1 MKLKPPKA
9 TIDFETRS
17 ACDLLT
23 AGAYVYANHATTQVL
38 CLAYKLGDGPTRL
51 WHREHSRANIEQ
63 SPFPQDLAD
72 WIAAGK
78 TVEAHNAGFELYV
91 WNAAFR
97 REFPEF
103 PVLFQDNMLCSAAKA
118 AQYSLPRSLEGACDA
133 MRTRRRKNMDG
144 KSIMLRVSRP
154 KSPVTEDMLTKVE
167 MGLLAV
173 NDLPWNED
181 PNDLRSTWA
190 YCVDD
195 VEAEH
200 SLSES
205 LRDMRPREIEFWRM
219 DQRMNA
225 RGVQCDVAGATMA
238 LELATAAADELNGR
252 LREITGGAVPKG
264 SSRIKLRKWANDN
277 GFPILNTQADHIEEM
292 LLALKGK
299 VHPIIVEAMA
309 ICMDVNRTSTS
320 KYKQMLAQV
329 GEDGRIRDMM
339 LYYGAARTGRWSGK
353 GVQPHNF
360 LRGFSKEMELAWHW
374 IMKADS
380 EVLTL
385 LFGSAMKALSKATRG
400 ALIAAPGRDLIVAD
414 YAAIEARTLL
424 WLAEDHEGLGIFH
437 RDEDTYLVMAA
448 DIYADSPEHAEF
460 CRLVGE
466 YKANPRDKDLLGRIK
481 KKFPLERQLGKKA
494 ILGLG
499 YQMGA
504 EKFDDECQ
512 AEGIDMP
519 RKFFGKV
526 VKTYREVSF
535 PLVASLWTDTEDA
548 AVGAIQNPGRQYDV
562 RMVSYKM
569 SGNFLHCRLPS
580 GRLLAYHFPTVS
592 MSRTITWQ
600 AVSDKTG
607 KEATIRVRVKPSE
620 TMGASYKRAQ
630 INARLGQKTIKDPKD
645 FDVQDKPSIFF
656 SGQDQKTKQ
665 YIRIPTYGGS
675 LVENNNQATAR
686 DFLAEAMLRC
696 DLAPEARDYDMLLSV
711 HDELIAE
718 VDKDKGDVE
727 EFEALMASDPDWVRP
742 DYRCPI
748 KAEGWR
754 GERYRK

>member
-1 MKLKPPKA
+1 MREKPPKA

-23 AGAYVYANHATTQVL
+23 AGAYVYARHISTQVL
-38 CLAYKLGDGPTRL
+38 CMAYKLGDGPTKL
-51 WHREHSRANIEQ
+51 WHRAHPKVGIAQ

-72 WIAAGK
+72 WVAAGK
-78 TVEAHNAGFELYV
+78 IVEAHNSGFELYV

-103 PVLFQDNMLCSAAKA
+103 PPLFQDNMLCSAAKA
-118 AQYSLPRSLEGACDA
+118 AQYSLPRSLEDACNA
-133 MRTRRRKNMDG
+133 MRTAVRKDMDG
-144 KSIMLRVSRP
+144 KKVMLRVSKP
-154 KSPVTEDMLTKVE
+154 KGEVTADMLSKVE
-167 MGLLAV
+167 LGLLSV

-181 PNDLRSTWA
+181 PNDLRTTWV
-190 YCVDD
+190 YCTDD
-195 VEAEH
+195 VNAEH

-225 RGVQCDVAGATMA
+225 RGVMCDVAGATMA
-238 LELATAAADELNGR
+238 LDLATVAADELNGR

-299 VHPIIVEAMA
+299 VHPAIVEAMH

-329 GEDGRIRDMM
+329 SADGRIRDMM

-360 LRGFSKEMELAWHW
+360 LRGFSKEMELAWKW
-374 IMKADS
+374 IMHADS
-380 EVLTL
+380 EILSF

-400 ALIAAPGRDLIVAD
+400 ALIASPGRDLMVAD

-424 WLAEDHEGLGIFH
+424 WLAEDHDGLGVFH
-437 RDEDTYLVMAA
+437 RDEDTYLVMAR
-448 DIYADSPEHAEF
+448 DIYADSPDHVEF
-460 CRLVGE
+460 CRLVDE
-466 YKANPRDKDLLGRIK
+466 YKANPKNKELVGLIK
-481 KKFPLERQLGKKA
+481 KKYPLERQLGKKA

-519 RKFFGKV
+519 RKFFAKV
-526 VKTYREVSF
+526 VKTYREKTF
-535 PLVASLWTDTEDA
+535 PLVESLWSDTEAA
-548 AVGAIQNPGRQYDV
+548 AVSAIQNPGRQYDV

-569 SGNFLHCRLPS
+569 HGNFLHCRLPS

-592 MSRTITWQ
+592 MSRSITWQ

-607 KEATIRVRVKPSE
+607 KDATIRIRVKPNENMS
-620 TMGASYKRAQ
+620 ACWKRAQ
-630 INARLGQKTIKDPKD
+630 INARLGQKTIKDAKD
-645 FDVQDKPSIFF
+645 FDVQDKPAIFF

-665 YIRIPTYGGS
+665 YIRMTTYGGS

-696 DLAPEARDYDMLLSV
+696 DLAPEAADYDMLLSV

-718 VDKDKGDVE
+718 VDKDKGDVG
-727 EFEALMASDPDWVRP
+727 EFEALMAADPDWVDP
-742 DYRCPI
+742 EYRCPI